1 MTIVK
6 QKQENRLVRYF
17 KETRA
22 ELRKVNWPTRLE
34 ARNLTI
40 IVLAVTFAMTV
51 FLGVILDPLALSLF
65 RGILVDKDPVAT
77 VIGLVL
83 AVGGVGVIIWA
94 VRRQA

>member
-1 MTIVK
+1 MTVVK
-6 QKQENRLVRYF
+6 QDNRLVRYF

-22 ELRKVNWPTRLE
+22 ELRKVHWPSRTE

-51 FLGVILDPLALSLF
+51 LLGVILDPLALWLF
-65 RGILVDKDPVAT
+65 RGILVEKDTLRT

-83 AVGGVGVIIWA
+83 AVGGVGAIVWA
-94 VRRQA
+94 IRRQA